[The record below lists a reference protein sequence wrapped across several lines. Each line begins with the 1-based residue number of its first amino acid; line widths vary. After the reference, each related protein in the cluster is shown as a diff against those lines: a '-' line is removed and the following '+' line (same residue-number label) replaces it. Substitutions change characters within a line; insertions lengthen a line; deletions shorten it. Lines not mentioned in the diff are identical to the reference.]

1 MAPKP
6 DRIEPM
12 SRPLVPSVIL
22 TALALAG
29 HVRPRFM
36 EDWPQLSE
44 ANLIARTRK
53 TIGRRSPKGC
63 SCDQDF
69 EGRV

>member
-1 MAPKP
+1 
-6 DRIEPM
+6 M
-12 SRPLVPSVIL
+12 SRSLVPYVIL

-36 EDWPQLSE
+36 DDWPELSD
-44 ANLIARTRK
+44 ASLVARTRK
-53 TIGRRSPKGC
+53 VIGPRSSKGC